1 MLAGALGQEV
11 VANLRAT
18 VDIGAIGASQEK
30 AVPSLTDGSDDAL
43 VPPGANVY
51 LVDTLRQAHVQ
62 GKPDGLGAIVDKNS
76 TDGHFDPLTNMY
88 MAIVYCTFS
97 AMVATMNHKIEFII

>member
-18 VDIGAIGASQEK
+18 VVIGAIGASQEK

-51 LVDTLRQAHVQ
+51 LVNTLGQTHVQ
-62 GKPDGLGAIVDKNS
+62 GKPDGLGAVVDKNS
-76 TDGHFDPLTNMY
+76 TDGHFDPLTNVY

-97 AMVATMNHKIEFII
+97 AMVATMNNKIEFII

>member
-11 VANLRAT
+11 VANMKA
-18 VDIGAIGASQEK
+18 IGAIGAPQEK

-51 LVDTLRQAHVQ
+51 LVNTLGQTHVQ
-62 GKPDGLGAIVDKNS
+62 GNPDGLGAVVDENS
-76 TDGHFDPLTNMY
+76 TDRHAYLLTNLY
-88 MAIVYCTFS
+88 MAIVYCTYRS
-97 AMVATMNHKIEFII
+97 MVATMNHKIEFII

>member
-11 VANLRAT
+11 VANLRA
-18 VDIGAIGASQEK
+18 IGAIEAAQEK

-43 VPPGANVY
+43 VPPGTNVY

-62 GKPDGLGAIVDKNS
+62 GKPDGLGAVVDENS
-76 TDGHFDPLTNMY
+76 TDGHAYLLMNGY
-88 MAIVYCTFS
+88 IAIVYCTFS
-97 AMVATMNHKIEFII
+97 HRQVLVGHSTERHQ

>member
-18 VDIGAIGASQEK
+18 GAIGASQEK
-30 AVPSLTDGSDDAL
+30 TVPSLTDGSDDAL

-51 LVDTLRQAHVQ
+51 LVNTLGQTHVQ
-62 GKPDGLGAIVDKNS
+62 RKAHGLGAIVDKNS
-76 TDGHFDPLTNMY
+76 TDGHFDPLTNVY

>member
-11 VANLRAT
+11 VANMKAIGA
-18 VDIGAIGASQEK
+18 IGAIGASQEK

-43 VPPGANVY
+43 VPPGAYVY
-51 LVDTLRQAHVQ
+51 LVDTLRQTHVQ
-62 GKPDGLGAIVDKNS
+62 RKPDGLGAVVDENS
-76 TDGHFDPLTNMY
+76 TDGHFDPLMNVY

-97 AMVATMNHKIEFII
+97 AMVATMNHKVEFII

>member
-11 VANLRAT
+11 VANVKT
-18 VDIGAIGASQEK
+18 IGAIGTSQEK
-30 AVPSLTDGSDDAL
+30 AVPGLTDGSDDAL
-43 VPPGANVY
+43 VPPGTNVY
-51 LVDTLRQAHVQ
+51 LVDTLRQTHVQ
-62 GKPDGLGAIVDKNS
+62 RKADGLGAVVDKNS
-76 TDGHFDPLTNMY
+76 TDGHFDPLTNVY